1 MRNLI
6 IFSFL
11 LISVSGIS
19 QTQYEQGMRKAFDLW
34 QGDKPWEAA
43 NLFERIAN
51 AEPDNWLPAFY
62 IAQINIINS
71 FSEKDPEKLNAQL
84 NKAQEFL
91 NSAKALSPNN
101 PEVLVL
107 EAQWYTAW
115 VVFDGQK
122 YGMQYAGKVAEIYQK
137 AMKLAPENPRV
148 VLEKTEWDMG
158 TARYFGQ
165 PIDGYCEELKRAV
178 TLFDSFTP
186 EGEFHPQGGKEYAEK
201 VVASTCN

>member
-1 MRNLI
+1 MKNLI
-6 IFSFL
+6 LFSFL
-11 LISVSGIS
+11 CISFSGMS
-19 QTQYEQGMRKAFDLW
+19 QTKYEQGMHKAFDLW
-34 QGDKPWEAA
+34 QNEKPWEAA

-62 IAQINIINS
+62 VAQINIINS
-71 FSEKDPEKLNAQL
+71 FSEKDPEKLNTQL

-91 NSAKALSPNN
+91 NSAKGLSPNN
-101 PEVLVL
+101 AEILVL

-122 YGMQYAGKVAEIYQK
+122 YGMQYAGKVSELYQK

-148 VLEKTEWDMG
+148 VLGKTEWDMG

-165 PIDGYCEELKRAV
+165 PVDEFCNELKRAV
-178 TLFDSFTP
+178 ILFDSFSP

-201 VVASTCN
+201 VVASNCN